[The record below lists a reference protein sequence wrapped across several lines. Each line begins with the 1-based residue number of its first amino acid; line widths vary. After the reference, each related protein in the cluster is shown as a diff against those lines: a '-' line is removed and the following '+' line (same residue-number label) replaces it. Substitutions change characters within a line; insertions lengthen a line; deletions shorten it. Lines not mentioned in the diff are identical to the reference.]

1 MLRLRL
7 MACAAGAAVTLAAG
21 LAPAPSLAQTA
32 PPIVE
37 IPAADHAEIGAF
49 GFDAAGMDT
58 SVTPG
63 ADFNRYAN
71 GTYLRT
77 HPIPGDKTSYG
88 VFDMLYDR
96 SQDNLRALIDESA
109 ANPTASAD
117 AGRIG
122 AFYGSF
128 MDEAAVNRLG
138 ASPLQADLAEIRAAD
153 TREKMAALMGR
164 TMGQFGSSIFGIS
177 IFEDLRDPNKTS
189 AYVFQGG
196 LGLPDRDY
204 YLEPQFA
211 EQRAAYQAYVARALT
226 LAGWP
231 DADQAA
237 ADVMAFETRLAEH
250 HWTTVQTRQIDKIYN
265 PTTVAQLMTDA
276 PGFDWRAWAQGA
288 GLSQV
293 PTLIS
298 GTNTAFP
305 GMARV
310 YAETPIATLQSWQ
323 AFHLVDQAAAY
334 LSSDFV
340 DAHFAFHGTVLNGQ
354 PENRPRW
361 KRGVEL
367 VDGSL
372 GESLGRE
379 YVARHFPAESK
390 AQMEALVANLR
401 RAMTARIERLDWM
414 SPETRRQALYKMSR
428 FGVKIGYPEQWRSYD
443 GLRLVPGDLYGNV
456 ERSAAFEWAWNVG
469 KLTRPVDPLEWGMTP
484 QTVNAYYNPP
494 RNEIVFPAAILQAPF
509 FDPHADPA
517 INYGGIGA
525 VIGHEIT
532 HGFDDQGRKVDGD
545 GVLRDWW
552 TAEDAA
558 KFEER
563 ARVLGAQYSALTPF
577 EGVNVNGDLTMGEN
591 IADLGGLLLAL
602 DAYHLSLNG
611 RPAPVIN
618 GLTGDQRVFL
628 GWAQVWRENIRDEA
642 LKQQVT
648 VDPHS
653 PAQYRAAVPPRNI
666 DAWYEA
672 FGVKPGDEQYLAP
685 EARARIW

>member
-7 MACAAGAAVTLAAG
+7 MACAAGAALTLAAS
-21 LAPAPSLAQTA
+21 AVSAQTA

-37 IPAADHAEIGAF
+37 IPARSHAEIGEF
-49 GFDAAGMDT
+49 GFDQGGMDT
-58 SVTPG
+58 TVRPG
-63 ADFNRYAN
+63 ADFNRYAS
-71 GTYLRT
+71 GTYLT
-77 HPIPGDKTSYG
+77 NTPIPGDKTSYG

-96 SQDNLRALIDESA
+96 SQENLRTLIEESA
-109 ANPTASAD
+109 ANPSSGPDSA
-117 AGRIG
+117 RIG

-128 MDEAAVNRLG
+128 MDEAAVERLG
-138 ASPLQADLAEIRAAD
+138 ASPLDADLAEVRAAD
-153 TREKMAALMGR
+153 TREKIAALMGR
-164 TMGQFGSSIFGIS
+164 TQGQFGSSLFGVAV
-177 IFEDLRDPNKTS
+177 FEDLRSPDKNS

-196 LGLPDRDY
+196 IGLPDRDY

-211 EQRAAYQAYVARALT
+211 EQKAAYQAYVARALS

-231 DADQAA
+231 NAEQAA
-237 ADVMAFETRLAEH
+237 ADIVAFETRLAEQ
-250 HWTTVQTRQIDKIYN
+250 HWTTVQNRQIDKIYN
-265 PTTVAQLMTDA
+265 PTTVAGLMTDA
-276 PGFDWRAWAQGA
+276 PGFDWRAWAEGA
-288 GLSQV
+288 GVSHV
-293 PTLIS
+293 ETLIAAN
-298 GTNTAFP
+298 NTAFP

-310 YAETPIATLQSWQ
+310 FAETPVETLQSWQ
-323 AFHLVDQAAAY
+323 AFHVVDQAAPY
-334 LSSDFV
+334 LSSAFV
-340 DAHFAFHGTVLNGQ
+340 DANFDFYGKVLGGQ

-361 KRGVEL
+361 KRGVAL
-367 VDGSL
+367 VDGQI
-372 GESLGRE
+372 GEMLGRE

-390 AQMEALVANLR
+390 AQMEELVANLR

-414 SPETRRQALYKMSR
+414 GPETRRQALYKMSR
-428 FGVKIGYPEQWRSYD
+428 FGVKIGYPDQWRSFD
-443 GLRLVPGDLYGNV
+443 GLRLVEGDLYGNV
-456 ERSAAFEWAWNVG
+456 ERASAFNWAWNVD
-469 KLTRPVDPLEWGMTP
+469 KLSRPVDPLEWGMTP

-509 FDPHADPA
+509 FDPNADPA
-517 INYGGIGA
+517 VNYGGIGA

-558 KFEER
+558 RFEER
-563 ARVLGAQYSALTPF
+563 ARVLGAQYSALAPF

-591 IADLGGLLLAL
+591 IADLGGLLMAL
-602 DAYHLSLNG
+602 DAYHMSLNG

-642 LKQQVT
+642 LRQQVT
-648 VDPHS
+648 VDPHA
-653 PAQYRAAVPPRNI
+653 PAQYRAAVPVRNI

-685 EARARIW
+685 DARARIW

>member
-1 MLRLRL
+1 MLKSKLL
-7 MACAAGAAVTLAAG
+7 ACAASVALLFAAG
-21 LAPAPSLAQTA
+21 AVAAQTA

-37 IPAADHAEIGAF
+37 IPATDQARIGAF
-49 GFDAAGMDT
+49 GLDTDGMDT
-58 SVTPG
+58 SIRPG
-63 ADFNRYAN
+63 ADFNRYAS
-71 GTYLRT
+71 GVYLANT
-77 HPIPGDKTSYG
+77 PIPADKASFG
-88 VFDMLYDR
+88 VFDVLYEG
-96 SQDNLRALIDESA
+96 SQDNLKILIEESA
-109 ANPTASAD
+109 ANPGASPD
-117 AGRIG
+117 AARIG

-128 MDEAAVNRLG
+128 MDEATVERLG
-138 ASPLQADLAEIRAAD
+138 AGPLEADLAEVRAAD
-153 TREKMAALMGR
+153 TREEIAALMGR
-164 TMGQFGSSIFGIS
+164 TQGGFGSSLFGVYIA
-177 IFEDLRDPNKTS
+177 EDLKQPDLHS
-189 AYVFQGG
+189 AYIVQDG

-204 YLEPQFA
+204 YLEEAFSG
-211 EQRAAYQAYVARALT
+211 QREAYRVYVVKALQ

-231 DADQAA
+231 APEQAA
-237 ADVMAFETRLAEH
+237 ADIIAFETRIAEQ
-250 HWTTVQTRQIDKIYN
+250 HWTQVQNRDIEASYK
-265 PTTVAQLMTDA
+265 PTTVADLGTQA
-276 PGFDWRAWAQGA
+276 PGFDWATWAGA
-288 GLSQV
+288 AGIAGANRLVS
-293 PTLIS
+293 S
-298 GTNTAFP
+298 NDTAFP

-310 YAETPIATLQSWQ
+310 FSETPVETLQSWQ
-323 AFHLVDQAAAY
+323 AFHIIDQASPY
-334 LSSDFV
+334 LSQAFV
-340 DAHFAFHGTVLNGQ
+340 DARFDFYGKALNGQ

-361 KRGVEL
+361 KRGVSL

-372 GESLGRE
+372 GEVLGRE

-401 RAMTARIERLDWM
+401 RAMTARIEALDWM
-414 SPETRRQALYKMSR
+414 SPETRQQALYKMSR
-428 FGVKIGYPEQWRSYD
+428 FGVKIGYPDQWRSYD
-443 GLRLVPGDLYGNV
+443 GLRLVEGDLYGNV
-456 ERSAAFEWAWNVG
+456 ERSSAFEWAYSVAKVNE
-469 KLTRPVDPLEWGMTP
+469 PVDPLEWAMTP

-509 FDPHADPA
+509 FDPNADPA

-563 ARVLGAQYSALTPF
+563 ARVLGAQYSALSPF
-577 EGVNVNGDLTMGEN
+577 EGTNVNGDLTMGEN

-611 RPAPVIN
+611 AEAPVIN

-628 GWAQVWRENIRDEA
+628 GWAQVWRENSRDEA
-642 LKQQVT
+642 LRQQVT
-648 VDPHS
+648 VDPHA

-666 DAWYEA
+666 DAWYAA
-672 FGVKPGDEQYLAP
+672 FGVQPGDEQYLAP